1 MDTQNPSVRPHAQS
15 RISGKIHPRRPGGP
29 AARPAGV
36 IHDNTRHTS
45 HFTVIGNHLAQHR
58 ELSGLAIGLGVH
70 IQSLKAGSLVD
81 IRTLAGR
88 FPEGQA
94 RIAAALRELEVHGY
108 LRRPRER
115 TPSGRMVTRTIS
127 CNQPGRPMLLVVCQD
142 RATAEWAA
150 RPVRFGPPQWP
161 LLTLRPLVAG
171 PHNMPVLT
179 DPADVR
185 KDLALATLSAIT
197 QAANPD
203 IGVILK
209 AMTNVLRD
217 TPAVL
222 ANPIVELIAQGLGT
236 YPASETWRKLVA
248 VDLSFYK
255 SPLSEELRDEG
266 RAEGEARRAAEDVLD
281 VLAERGI
288 AVPEAVRER
297 VVGCGDPD
305 TLRRWLRRAVTAP
318 SADAIFA
325 DE

>member
-1 MDTQNPSVRPHAQS
+1 MVSSSHEAMH
-15 RISGKIHPRRPGGP
+15 RIFQDHPGLFSG
-29 AARPAGV
+29 V
-36 IHDNTRHTS
+36 S
-45 HFTVIGNHLAQHR
+45 EV
-58 ELSGLAIGLGVH
+58 LGVDFAPPT
-70 IQSLKAGSLVD
+70 SVTVLPTDLTETRPLERRVD
-81 IRTLAGR
+81 TLLRLETEEDEPILLAVEAQGR
-88 FPEGQA
+88 RDPDKPA
-94 RIAAALRELEVHGY
+94 NWAYYASY
-108 LRRPRER
+108 LLAKYRL
-115 TPSGRMVTRTIS
+115 
-127 CNQPGRPMLLVVCQD
+127 QPMLLVVCQD

-203 IGVILK
+203 IGAILK

-236 YPASETWRKLVA
+236 YPAADTWRKLVA

-266 RAEGEARRAAEDVLD
+266 RAEGRAEGEARRAAEDVLD

-288 AVPEAVRER
+288 AVPEEVRER